1 MTPAERL
8 TACLDALASS
18 LYRAGIPGD
27 AAARLLELAAVA
39 TMTAVELEVR
49 AAQRNAPP
57 ALASSS
63 QQVAAP
69 LCAAA

>member
-39 TMTAVELEVR
+39 TMKAVELEVR
-49 AAQRNAPP
+49 AARRNASP
-57 ALASSS
+57 ALAAGAP
-63 QQVAAP
+63 QIAEPLREAA
-69 LCAAA
+69 